1 MNNENMF
8 PLCVIFVTICK
19 ICCDLIK
26 FCAESGLILIKYS
39 DVGHSEQTQ
48 KKILFFTS
56 QFIYLYVAAHFI
68 HIYNTLSLYGR
79 ILILIHADIQMM
91 LSVVCLLTKGDEIK
105 CANGQEYSC
114 MLSYL
119 LLLLLML
126 LKSVR

>member
-8 PLCVIFVTICK
+8 SLCVIFVTICK
-19 ICCDLIK
+19 ICCDLLK

-48 KKILFFTS
+48 KKYYFSLHNLYIYMLQHILYT
-56 QFIYLYVAAHFI
+56 
-68 HIYNTLSLYGR
+68 YNTLSLYGR

-91 LSVVCLLTKGDEIK
+91 LSVVCLLTKEDEIK